1 MTPADARLLLAS
13 EATPRFGSRGLALP
27 LYGMKNILVADVSKI
42 NRSFAQRLQ
51 KLCLRSGALSAIE
64 KVSVCFRQGNSSA
77 IPARDCIWFLSQ
89 EAMFSEAQQS
99 QVAKSTLE
107 QV

>member
-1 MTPADARLLLAS
+1 
-13 EATPRFGSRGLALP
+13 
-27 LYGMKNILVADVSKI
+27 MKNILVADVSKI

-64 KVSVCFRQGNSSA
+64 KVSVCFRQGNFSA
-77 IPARDCIWFLSQ
+77 IPAKGLYLVLISGGYVLGS
-89 EAMFSEAQQS
+89 ATA
-99 QVAKSTLE
+99 QVAESTLE